1 MPQAWNLQNRAKQ
14 TKDLNT
20 LVKETAMPKDPIEDE
35 DDILIENFNSI
46 LLSLQGILSL
56 SVSMI
61 LLIHSATVAVYS
73 QQLPT
78 DFPERSIFSAVLFVI
93 GFGSLHLFRKRRESR
108 KRKQSALFF
117 RTKVESNN

>member
-20 LVKETAMPKDPIEDE
+20 LVKETAMPKDPIED
-35 DDILIENFNSI
+35 DILIENINSI
-46 LLSLQGILSL
+46 LLSLLGILSL

-61 LLIHSATVAVYS
+61 LLAHSATVAVYS

-78 DFPERSIFSAVLFVI
+78 DFPERSIFSVVLFVI
-93 GFGSLHLFRKRRESR
+93 GFGSLHVFRKRRESR

>member
-1 MPQAWNLQNRAKQ
+1 
-14 TKDLNT
+14 
-20 LVKETAMPKDPIEDE
+20 MPKDSTEDK

-73 QQLPT
+73 QQ
-78 DFPERSIFSAVLFVI
+78 
-93 GFGSLHLFRKRRESR
+93 
-108 KRKQSALFF
+108 
-117 RTKVESNN
+117 

>member
-46 LLSLQGILSL
+46 LLSFLGILSL

-73 QQLPT
+73 QQ
-78 DFPERSIFSAVLFVI
+78 
-93 GFGSLHLFRKRRESR
+93 
-108 KRKQSALFF
+108 
-117 RTKVESNN
+117 